1 MLISDASTSAKLKDR
16 LLFINKKW
24 KIYQDRFKDTQY
36 DQVVKYYE
44 CELSLNMIK
53 ERLNKIEI
61 LTVKQYKCNPNSAI
75 KYKEDLQKG
84 FNDVECLDSNLKL
97 LEKLLSRLDLNDDP
111 SLDIRKLFDGVRN
124 AELKLTY
131 FRKIMPDFL
140 KNLEKTCEQMRSI
153 EEGLHQTEY
162 WIIEGENLLK
172 TEPDQYNYEQITRI
186 IEKQKVKIEK
196 FL

>member
-75 KYKEDLQKG
+75 KYKEDLQKA

-97 LEKLLSRLDLNDDP
+97 LDKLLSRLDLNDDP

-124 AELKLTY
+124 AELRLSY

-140 KNLEKTCEQMRSI
+140 KNLEKTCEQINSI
-153 EEGLHQTEY
+153 EEGLRQIEY
-162 WIIEGENLLK
+162 WIIEGENFLK

-186 IEKQKVKIEK
+186 IEKKKVKIT
-196 FL
+196 L

>member
-75 KYKEDLQKG
+75 KYKEDLQKA

-97 LEKLLSRLDLNDDP
+97 LDKLLSRLDLNDDP

-124 AELKLTY
+124 AELKLSY

-140 KNLEKTCEQMRSI
+140 KNLEKTCEQIHSI
-153 EEGLHQTEY
+153 EEGLRQIEY
-162 WIIEGENLLK
+162 WIIEGENFLK

-186 IEKQKVKIEK
+186 IEKKK
-196 FL
+196 

>member
-75 KYKEDLQKG
+75 KYKEDLQKA

-97 LEKLLSRLDLNDDP
+97 LDKLLSRLDLNDDP

-124 AELKLTY
+124 AELKLSY

-140 KNLEKTCEQMRSI
+140 KNLEKTCEQIHSI
-153 EEGLHQTEY
+153 EEGLRQIEY
-162 WIIEGENLLK
+162 WIIEGENFLK

-186 IEKQKVKIEK
+186 IEKKKVKIEK